1 MAINKMDIIFLKGLR
16 IDTIIGIYDWERTT
30 KQPII
35 IDLEISTDIRQA
47 ATTDDIEQTTN
58 YKSIAKRI
66 INFVEHSQFQLVETL
81 TEKIAEMILDEFDVD
96 WLKLT
101 LNKTGAISGAND
113 VGIIIERRKSQN
125 A

>member
-58 YKSIAKRI
+58 YKSIAKIR
-66 INFVEHSQFQLVETL
+66 
-81 TEKIAEMILDEFDVD
+81 
-96 WLKLT
+96 
-101 LNKTGAISGAND
+101 
-113 VGIIIERRKSQN
+113 
-125 A
+125 